1 MLLARSAYTVH
12 AAARTWGGACAQ
24 VSTLA
29 SERICATDVLDL
41 RARQQPR
48 VEIAG
53 ERARLQYARKAN
65 SRAFGDHIPF
75 PEHARGFL
83 YLHHPDAAHPAAAEL
98 RFRVL
103 PAGADAPQEAFASG
117 ADLEVVPA
125 TPWRIPAVSA
135 CRHAKYQPLARLLL
149 RDGVLPRATLDA
161 WKRMPIISIKT
172 QTPLLHKLEQPFAWE
187 LGSSGFH
194 ICVAHGRRIDY
205 IKVQSALH
213 DLRHNHVGAARPH
226 TGA

>member
-1 MLLARSAYTVH
+1 MLLARSACTVR
-12 AAARTWGGACAQ
+12 AVARQWGGAGAQ

-41 RARQQPR
+41 RARRQPR
-48 VEIAG
+48 VIIAG
-53 ERARLQYARKAN
+53 EHARLQYASKAN
-65 SRAFGDHIPF
+65 SRASDAHIAF
-75 PEHARGFL
+75 PDHARGFL

-103 PAGADAPQEAFASG
+103 PAGADAPQEAFARG
-117 ADLEVVPA
+117 ADLEIVPA

-149 RDGVLPRATLDA
+149 QDGVLPRPTLYA
-161 WKRMPIISIKT
+161 WKRMPIVSVKT

-187 LGSSGFH
+187 LGSSEFNIG
-194 ICVAHGRRIDY
+194 VAHGRRIHH
-205 IKVQSALH
+205 IKIKSALH